1 MRDSEAR
8 SIAGQVARYLPGA
21 GWAPDAAWDGY
32 GAILA
37 GPDGARLHL
46 TGPRDGKIH
55 VSGCLPVTS
64 LRVTAGGINVGASR
78 PPAAIAAEV
87 GRRLLPAYRAALA
100 EIREQD
106 AIERAAQLARAAL
119 ADQITGLFP
128 AGAAAMPSHC
138 QSSSRSE
145 IVLHLGE
152 AAGGWVKFYGRG
164 HEVELDRM
172 RVPAAVAV
180 EMLAVLAGSNRQEA
194 TP

>member
-1 MRDSEAR
+1 MRDTEAR

-100 EIREQD
+100 
-106 AIERAAQLARAAL
+106 
-119 ADQITGLFP
+119 DQITGLFP